1 MALVIG
7 VAAEIAQVL
16 VTGECRNSAH
26 IAISPVECRSDC
38 EMAQPLRADR
48 ETGLGAEPADDVVDC
63 GAGQTM
69 ALAGPVE
76 IDEQRTGLGAA
87 RLKPSGKRSPD
98 RLGQGHRLLQ

>member
-1 MALVIG
+1 MALLWEARRQPTSLFGDKACDLAGKAMRVIG

-76 IDEQRTGLGAA
+76 IDE
-87 RLKPSGKRSPD
+87 
-98 RLGQGHRLLQ
+98 